1 MDRKSGSMIIALAMI
16 VLAAASAAGEM
27 PGNTANPQAV
37 QEVLAGKRATANAAW
52 WGFQEE
58 DSTEALQAAINSGAK
73 RVLVPNM
80 TKDWIVRPLKLAGH
94 QELILEDGVVITAK
108 RGEYRGSGDS
118 LLNARDISDLVIRG
132 YGATVRMQKEDYI
145 SGDLLDRLGWN
156 RWFGAYKKA
165 EGRMTLKLR
174 GATDVGV
181 YGLTLRDSGGDGIYV
196 QDCKNIRI
204 QDVVCDNNY
213 RQGISVI
220 EVDGL
225 TVENSVF
232 KNTWGTPPAAGLDI
246 EPDHPTQGI
255 RHVAFR
261 NCRFEDNYG
270 DGIELNLARMRSEA
284 GDVSILF
291 DNCRVSSRRGTG
303 IRVSKVR
310 DDVGGLIEF
319 RNCVVENTEGYGI
332 KVNDKSAA
340 AARVKFV
347 NCAVRNVAN
356 NRKYSGAWTPVWIG
370 IGAAANSAKQQ
381 GGIEFVNCSV
391 EDRYDRPLITV
402 DEPDGEYSLVDV
414 TGNING
420 RNPFG
425 VRTALGK
432 KHERVTLAVTESER

>member
-1 MDRKSGSMIIALAMI
+1 MDRKSRSTIITLATI
-16 VLAAASAAGEM
+16 ALAAASAAGEI
-27 PGNTANPQAV
+27 PGNIANPQAV

-58 DSTEALQAAINSGAK
+58 DSTEALQAAINSRAK

-94 QELILEDGVVITAK
+94 QEVILEDGVVLTAK
-108 RGEYRGSGDS
+108 RGEYRGKGDS

-156 RWFGAYKKA
+156 RWFGAYPKA
-165 EGRMTLKLR
+165 EGRMTLRLR
-174 GATDVGV
+174 GATNVGV
-181 YGLTLRDSGGDGIYV
+181 YGLALRDSGGDGIYV
-196 QDCKNIRI
+196 QACKNIRI
-204 QDVVCDNNY
+204 QDVVCDNHY

-246 EPDHPTQGI
+246 EPDRADQRLRDIT
-255 RHVAFR
+255 FR

-291 DNCRVSSRRGTG
+291 DNCRISSRRGTG

-370 IGAAANSAKQQ
+370 IGAAANASKLQ
-381 GGIEFVNCSV
+381 GGIDFVNCSL
-391 EDRYDRPLITV
+391 EDRYDRPALTV
-402 DEPDGEYSLVDV
+402 EEQEGENSLVDV
-414 TGNING
+414 TGNIRV

-432 KHERVTLAVTESER
+432 KHERVTLAVTGSEW

>member
-1 MDRKSGSMIIALAMI
+1 MDLKIISMMI

-58 DSTEALQAAINSGAK
+58 DSTGVLQAAINSGAE

-108 RGEYRGSGDS
+108 RGEYRASGDS
-118 LLNARDISDLVIRG
+118 LLNARDISDLAIRG

-145 SGDLLDRLGWN
+145 SGDVLERLGWN

-165 EGRMTLKLR
+165 EGRMTLRLR
-174 GATDVGV
+174 GSTNVGV

-196 QDCKNIRI
+196 HDCKNIRI

-246 EPDHPTQGI
+246 EPDRPTQGI

-310 DDVGGLIEF
+310 DDGPGGLIEF

-340 AARVKFV
+340 KARVKFV

-370 IGAAANSAKQQ
+370 MGGGANAAKQQ

-402 DEPDGEYSLVDV
+402 DEPEGEYSLVDV

-425 VRTALGK
+425 VRIALGK

>member
-1 MDRKSGSMIIALAMI
+1 MDRKSGFMILALAMI
-16 VLAAASAAGEM
+16 ALAAASAAGEM

-118 LLNARDISDLVIRG
+118 LLNARDLSDLVIRG

-165 EGRMTLKLR
+165 EGRMALKLR

-220 EVDGL
+220 CVEGL

-246 EPDHPTQGI
+246 EPDRPTQSI
-255 RHVAFR
+255 RNVAFR

-270 DGIELNLARMRSEA
+270 DGIELNLARVRAEA

-303 IRVSKVR
+303 IRLSKMR
-310 DDVGGLIEF
+310 DDGPGGVIEF

-332 KVNDKSAA
+332 KVNDKSAK
-340 AARVKFV
+340 ARLKFV
-347 NCAVRNVAN
+347 NCAVRNAAN
-356 NRKYSGAWTPVWIG
+356 NRKYSGPWTPVSISVSAG
-370 IGAAANSAKQQ
+370 PNSGKRQ

-402 DEPDGEYSLVDV
+402 DEPEGDYILVDV
-414 TGNING
+414 TGNIDG

>member
-1 MDRKSGSMIIALAMI
+1 MHSKNIFMMIAVAMI
-16 VLAAASAAGEM
+16 ALAAASAAGEM

-37 QEVLAGKRATANAAW
+37 QEVMAGKRATANAAW

-94 QELILEDGVVITAK
+94 QELILEDGVVLTAK
-108 RGEYRGSGDS
+108 RGEYRGKGDS
-118 LLNARDISDLVIRG
+118 LLNARNVSHLVIRG
-132 YGATVRMQKEDYI
+132 YGATVRMQKQDYI
-145 SGDLLDRLGWN
+145 AGDVLDRLKWN
-156 RWFGAYKKA
+156 RWFGPYPKA
-165 EGRMTLKLR
+165 EGRMALKLR
-174 GATDVGV
+174 SVTNVEV
-181 YGLTLRDSGGDGIYV
+181 YGLTVRDSGGDGLYV
-196 QDCKNIRI
+196 HDCKNVRI
-204 QDVVCDNNY
+204 QDVVSDNHY
-213 RQGISVI
+213 RQGMSVISVL
-220 EVDGL
+220 GL
-225 TVENSVF
+225 TVENCIF

-246 EPDHPTQGI
+246 EPDRPTESI
-255 RHVAFR
+255 RDVVFR
-261 NCRFEDNYG
+261 NCRFEDNDG
-270 DGIELNLARMRSEA
+270 DGIELNLARLRPEA
-284 GDVSILF
+284 GDVSVLF
-291 DNCRVSSRRGTG
+291 DNCRVSSRKGTG

-356 NRKYSGAWTPVWIG
+356 NRNYSGAWTPVWIS
-370 IGAAANSAKQQ
+370 IGAAANASKLQ
-381 GGIEFVNCSV
+381 GGIDFVNCAV
-391 EDRYDRPLITV
+391 EDRYDRPVLTV
-402 DEPDGEYSLVDV
+402 EEQEGENSLVDV
-414 TGNING
+414 TGNIRV

-432 KHERVTLAVTESER
+432 KHGRLTLAVTGSEW

>member
-1 MDRKSGSMIIALAMI
+1 MSIMIALATI
-16 VLAAASAAGEM
+16 ALTAASAAGEM

-37 QEVLAGKRATANAAW
+37 QEVMAGKRATANAAW

-73 RVLVPNM
+73 RVIVPNM
-80 TKDWIVRPLKLAGH
+80 TKDWVVLPLKLAGH

-108 RGEYRGSGDS
+108 RGEYRGKGDS

-145 SGDLLDRLGWN
+145 TGDLLDRLKWN
-156 RWFGAYKKA
+156 RWFGAYPKA
-165 EGRMTLKLR
+165 EGRMTLRLR
-174 GATDVGV
+174 GATNVGV

-196 QDCKNIRI
+196 QACKNIRI
-204 QDVVCDNNY
+204 QDVICDNHY

-220 EVDGL
+220 EVEGL

-246 EPDHPTQGI
+246 EPDRPNQRLRDIT
-255 RHVAFR
+255 FR
-261 NCRFEDNYG
+261 NCRFEDNAG
-270 DGIELNLARMRSEA
+270 DGIEMNLARMRSEA

-303 IRVSKVR
+303 IRLSKLR

-340 AARVKFV
+340 AARLKFV

-356 NRKYSGAWTPVWIG
+356 NRKYSGAWTPVLIG
-370 IGAAANSAKQQ
+370 VGAAANASKKQ
-381 GGIEFVNCSV
+381 GGIDFVNCSV
-391 EDRYDRPLITV
+391 EDRYDRPVLTV
-402 DEPDGEYSLVDV
+402 EEQEGENSLLDV
-414 TGNING
+414 TGSIRV

-432 KHERVTLAVTESER
+432 KHERLTLAVTGTEW